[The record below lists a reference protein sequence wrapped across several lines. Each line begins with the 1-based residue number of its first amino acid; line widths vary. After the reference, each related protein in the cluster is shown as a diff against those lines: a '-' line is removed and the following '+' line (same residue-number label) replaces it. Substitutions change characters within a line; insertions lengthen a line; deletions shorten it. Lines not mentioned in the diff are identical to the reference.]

1 MDTETQKQF
10 ELELQQSKETFHEI
24 LNLDIITNS
33 IEKQY
38 KKNTLKLNDLKK
50 LFKKTGD
57 IINEQL
63 KTIYVLSEIIRNQ

>member
-1 MDTETQKQF
+1 METETQKQF
-10 ELELQQSKETFHEI
+10 ELEIQQSKKIFNEI
-24 LNLDIITNS
+24 LNLDIVTNS

-38 KKNTLKLNDLKK
+38 KKNTLKLKDLQN

-63 KTIYVLSEIIRNQ
+63 KTIYVLSEIIKNR